1 MKSPGKALLWS
12 MLPLLLLTP
21 LLFWLGNRYASQVA
35 EAERTRTKHF
45 VELQAGA
52 LQRSLDRIEGK
63 LESLAVFVAGETAG
77 GNTMDAGQ
85 FSTFSAG
92 LHASSKWIR
101 AFQIVSNGIITH
113 TYPLPG
119 NEAMLGYNLLTDPRP
134 VLGGDVL
141 RAQRTG
147 RVTITGPIELVQ
159 GGLDI
164 MIRKPIGRTNDA
176 SAQLVAVILSLAPLL
191 AESGINADGINR
203 VQLALRR
210 ESGEVFFGSPMVFQ
224 RQPVVCRIVLP
235 DGAWELAGCPVNGWQ
250 TAMAHPV
257 LVLYLGGGAVIA
269 LLCMLFFVLAR
280 SRADL
285 AATVQER
292 TESLRQE
299 LAARQQ
305 AQEQFRLIM
314 ENLADMVAVL
324 DLQGHRLYN
333 SPSYSRI
340 LGDPH
345 QLLGTSSFTQIHP
358 DDRAKVRETFQE
370 TVRSGIG
377 HRLQYRLVDQTGQAR
392 HIESQGSV
400 IRDDNGQIAKVVVV
414 SRDVTERQRT
424 EAALQENETRY
435 RFLFEHNP
443 MPMLIYERATLKM
456 LAVNDAFV
464 KHYGYS
470 PAEALSRNLADFYPD
485 DQKPRITALIPQLH
499 GYTDVG
505 EWRHR
510 KRDGTYITIL
520 VRSDDLVFDGRAA
533 RVAVMIDITARK
545 RAEEELRE
553 AQASLEERV
562 MLRTT
567 ELAVAKERAESA
579 DQLKS
584 AFLATMSH
592 ELRTPLNSIIGFT
605 GILLQGLAG
614 PLNPEQNKQLEMVR
628 KSARHLLAL
637 INDVL
642 DISKIEAGQIEIY
655 PAPFD
660 LREAIEKVLHT
671 VQPLA
676 ETKHLPL
683 TPHLPPGVGQI
694 TSDRRRV
701 EQILLNLLS
710 NAIKFT
716 QSGGVTL
723 TAEAVPGAVR
733 ISVTDTGLGI
743 KPEDIGKLFQPFRQL
758 DSGLTR
764 QHEGTGLG
772 LAICKRLVERLGGT
786 IGVISQWG
794 AGSTFWFTLP
804 VNGEKK
810 HETHHSSH

>member
-1 MKSPGKALLWS
+1 
-12 MLPLLLLTP
+12 
-21 LLFWLGNRYASQVA
+21 
-35 EAERTRTKHF
+35 
-45 VELQAGA
+45 
-52 LQRSLDRIEGK
+52 
-63 LESLAVFVAGETAG
+63 
-77 GNTMDAGQ
+77 
-85 FSTFSAG
+85 
-92 LHASSKWIR
+92 
-101 AFQIVSNGIITH
+101 
-113 TYPLPG
+113 
-119 NEAMLGYNLLTDPRP
+119 
-134 VLGGDVL
+134 
-141 RAQRTG
+141 
-147 RVTITGPIELVQ
+147 
-159 GGLDI
+159 
-164 MIRKPIGRTNDA
+164 
-176 SAQLVAVILSLAPLL
+176 
-191 AESGINADGINR
+191 
-203 VQLALRR
+203 
-210 ESGEVFFGSPMVFQ
+210 
-224 RQPVVCRIVLP
+224 
-235 DGAWELAGCPVNGWQ
+235 
-250 TAMAHPV
+250 
-257 LVLYLGGGAVIA
+257 
-269 LLCMLFFVLAR
+269 
-280 SRADL
+280 
-285 AATVQER
+285 
-292 TESLRQE
+292 
-299 LAARQQ
+299 
-305 AQEQFRLIM
+305 
-314 ENLADMVAVL
+314 
-324 DLQGHRLYN
+324 
-333 SPSYSRI
+333 
-340 LGDPH
+340 
-345 QLLGTSSFTQIHP
+345 
-358 DDRAKVRETFQE
+358 
-370 TVRSGIG
+370 
-377 HRLQYRLVDQTGQAR
+377 
-392 HIESQGSV
+392 
-400 IRDDNGQIAKVVVV
+400 
-414 SRDVTERQRT
+414 
-424 EAALQENETRY
+424 
-435 RFLFEHNP
+435 
-443 MPMLIYERATLKM
+443 
-456 LAVNDAFV
+456 
-464 KHYGYS
+464 
-470 PAEALSRNLADFYPD
+470 
-485 DQKPRITALIPQLH
+485 
-499 GYTDVG
+499 
-505 EWRHR
+505 
-510 KRDGTYITIL
+510 
-520 VRSDDLVFDGRAA
+520 
-533 RVAVMIDITARK
+533 
-545 RAEEELRE
+545 
-553 AQASLEERV
+553 

-614 PLNPEQNKQLEMVR
+614 PLNPEQKKQLEMVR
-628 KSARHLLAL
+628 NSARHLLAL

-642 DISKIEAGQIEIY
+642 DISKIEAGQIEIA